1 MSRKMDGIEELF
13 MSHILNV
20 DRVGIFGGSLREKIS
35 FCKTRILN
43 SVMLLFMPRIL
54 DRIGKI

>member
-1 MSRKMDGIEELF
+1 MNGIEELF

-20 DRVGIFGGSLREKIS
+20 NKVGVLGGDLREEIS

-43 SVMLLFMPRIL
+43 SVMLVFMPRIL
-54 DRIGKI
+54 DRTGKI